1 MPQKIS
7 VVINTLNEEKNI
19 QRALKSVDWIDE
31 IIVCDM
37 HSTDKTVNIAKERG
51 ARIVYFRNTHYVEPA
66 RNFAISKANN
76 DWVLVLD
83 ADEEIPQSLK
93 EKIIQLVNKNI
104 ISEYIEIPR
113 KNIIF
118 NKWMRASMWWPDY
131 QVRLFKKGSVIWQD
145 KIHSKPLLKGSGL
158 KLGAEEGLAIVHHNY
173 QTISQFIE
181 RMNRYTTIE
190 AKHLTDEGYKF
201 NWKDLIEKPL
211 NEFLSR
217 FFTNKG
223 YLDGLHG
230 LSLSFLQSFSFLV
243 VYLKLWELSR
253 FKESDVN
260 LIELEEEKN
269 KNGEAIKYWF
279 GQTKKGGSFNKLFKI
294 FNR

>member
-1 MPQKIS
+1 MLKKIS
-7 VVINTLNEEKNI
+7 VVINTLNEEENI
-19 QRALKSVDWIDE
+19 QRALKSVDWVDE

-37 HSTDKTVNIAKERG
+37 YSTDKTVNIAKERG

-66 RNFAISKANN
+66 RNFAICKAKN

-83 ADEEIPQSLK
+83 ADEEITLSLK
-93 EKIIQLVNKNI
+93 EKIIQLLSNNLT
-104 ISEYIEIPR
+104 SEYIEIPR

-118 NKWMRASMWWPDY
+118 NKWMKASMWWPDY

-145 KIHSKPLLKGSGL
+145 KIHSRPLLKGSGL
-158 KLGAEEGLAIVHHNY
+158 RLGAEEGFAIVHHNY

-190 AKHLTDEGYKF
+190 AKRLTDEGYKF

-217 FFTNKG
+217 FFANKG

-253 FKESDVN
+253 FKESDIN
-260 LIELEEEKN
+260 LTELEEEKN
-269 KNGEAIKYWF
+269 KNGEVIKYWF
-279 GQTKKGGSFNKLFKI
+279 GQTKKRDSLNKLFKI